1 MEGGSIK
8 GEKKEERVKV
18 GKEQRREKA
27 EREGENGDWKESFT
41 DRGEKMRREETS
53 PLKVKLTQA

>member
-18 GKEQRREKA
+18 GKEQMRKKA
-27 EREGENGDWKESFT
+27 ERDGENGDWKVNFT
-41 DRGEKMRREETS
+41 DKEKRKEKGRIECF
-53 PLKVKLTQA
+53 KGKLTQA